1 MTTWKKYFKLNGGGS
16 LLKRYLWQRTLL
28 VALNQFVVIGRDK
41 KALEILRLSVSH
53 KFYKRIKKQTSK
65 YIKEIQDYVN
75 THQASLSS
83 NEPQNKVWICW
94 WQGIENAP
102 EVVKKCYHSIT
113 HYLKEWDI
121 IVITKDNYQN
131 YVNFPAYII
140 EKWNKG
146 IISNTHMSDLL
157 RLELLI
163 NHGGLWLDSTI
174 LCTSGN
180 IPQSIINSDLFFYQC
195 LKPGADGEV
204 LTNSNWLIY
213 AKKGH
218 PILLA
223 TLWLLYKYWKD
234 NNKIIDYF
242 IFHYYLTAAC
252 EMYPKEYYKIPQ
264 YSNSIPHILLLNLFN
279 KFNLTYWQDLCD
291 LTCFHKLSYKLDKN
305 LIEHSKD
312 TYYNYIMSLNNEK

>member
-1 MTTWKKYFKLNGGGS
+1 MTTWKKYFKLNGGLS

-113 HYLKEWDI
+113 HYLKEWEI

-140 EKWNKG
+140 
-146 IISNTHMSDLL
+146 
-157 RLELLI
+157 
-163 NHGGLWLDSTI
+163 
-174 LCTSGN
+174 
-180 IPQSIINSDLFFYQC
+180 
-195 LKPGADGEV
+195 
-204 LTNSNWLIY
+204 
-213 AKKGH
+213 
-218 PILLA
+218 PIVR
-223 TLWLLYKYWKD
+223 
-234 NNKIIDYF
+234 
-242 IFHYYLTAAC
+242 
-252 EMYPKEYYKIPQ
+252 
-264 YSNSIPHILLLNLFN
+264 
-279 KFNLTYWQDLCD
+279 
-291 LTCFHKLSYKLDKN
+291 
-305 LIEHSKD
+305 
-312 TYYNYIMSLNNEK
+312 